1 MNNEVKSTVASH
13 ILLIDGERFP
23 VFHQERR
30 LYKFVDW
37 QDSRNRLIKIM
48 IERIKAE
55 TGENTAFIH
64 FKAVNPM
71 RKTRLGNFFID
82 IKAEIMVNGVSL
94 GTPEELGLHK
104 IFADNFIPLDE
115 AEIMQRM
122 ETEQRHSAVQ
132 YEQELETRINSLSG
146 VHPSKTLREVAELAV
161 KLMAKDGWSKSSDN
175 RIHARMKRLEQVQMA

>member
-23 VFHQERR
+23 VYHQERR

-48 IERIKAE
+48 LERIKAE
-55 TGENTAFIH
+55 TGEPTAFIN

-82 IKAEIMVNGVSL
+82 IDATIMVNGVSL
-94 GTPEELGLHK
+94 GTPEQLGLSK
-104 IFADNFIPLDE
+104 IFTDAFIPLDGEEEKFRAETE
-115 AEIMQRM
+115 ARHSIMQ
-122 ETEQRHSAVQ
+122 
-132 YEQELETRINSLSG
+132 YNQELATRTRSLADEHKNLNS
-146 VHPSKTLREVAELAV
+146 VEVEKLA
-161 KLMAKDGWSKSSDN
+161 KSLMKKDGWSENTDN
-175 RIHARMKRLEQVQMA
+175 RIHSRMKRLDHSHVA